1 MLVIATDVAFVTSEW
16 LVELSGL
23 SAKRSKMVKNNAILT
38 NIGSPDSSSVA
49 VVVLMALYGIYRALE
64 RLGVA

>member
-1 MLVIATDVAFVTSEW
+1 MA
-16 LVELSGL
+16 ELI
-23 SAKRSKMVKNNAILT
+23 KMVKNNAVLT
-38 NIGSPDSSSVA
+38 NLGSPDSSSVA